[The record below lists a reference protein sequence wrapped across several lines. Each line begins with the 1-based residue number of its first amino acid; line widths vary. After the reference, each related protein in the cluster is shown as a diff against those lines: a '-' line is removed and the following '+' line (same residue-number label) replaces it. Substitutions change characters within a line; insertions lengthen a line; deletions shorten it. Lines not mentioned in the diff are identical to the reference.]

1 MRIWILLFITLITTT
16 KVFAECNFVTAKYIE
31 EMNNPSQIRS
41 INIKVSDSKKF
52 YKNSFKIASSNVKT
66 ILPKFKKKFIAIV
79 KVEYSF
85 GLCSYR
91 ANVRQSGDGKDH
103 IKLEKGGK
111 FLQSLDVN
119 LNNGNIV
126 NATKFKLFIPKTR
139 NYKSEI
145 LAALIF
151 RELNFIGPETFEVN
165 ANINGTQA
173 VMIFQE
179 KPRKELLERNFRRE
193 GPIFEGDESIL
204 WSYKDYG
211 NFELVPLALSRLIN
225 HKWFNKNSS
234 SQKISLEAFMILQKS
249 FLDYQYNYHIFNRD
263 VATVFFPNPRSNN
276 IFANFNFTLFA
287 MNGEH
292 GMSVIQR
299 NYHYNLIDGYFEPIY
314 YDGNVSFD
322 PWIKEKYIHGLFRN
336 ELSNDFFERALQLA
350 SSSPLKKKFL
360 ERTKFDSI
368 NETFFHES
376 MNQLKINFVKLNNA
390 INEAVNNSANNI
402 FQTQKKNQHYSWYKN
417 FQNKKKMDQ
426 TIITQI
432 NLGNLITNLHLD
444 NNTSIDIATNDLSKI
459 LSKNKLNKKRHV
471 IFPHITRYKEQYN
484 DINIGNKIIRTSKN
498 LEVKFNLL
506 NKKIEFI
513 QSNSK
518 DWALLLGGDYSN
530 WNIVFKGKKSQNIL
544 TDSVAERFN
553 TFGLTG
559 CLTLYKTIINRTQI
573 TSNNG
578 ECEDSVNFISSNGK
592 DIVIS
597 VNDSFADAID
607 ADFSMLNIDNL
618 EVFNAG
624 NDCFD
629 ASSGNYVVRNAKLI
643 NCKDKAISIG
653 EKSIFKGNEVS
664 INKAKI
670 GISSKDFSQT
680 AIDNLRLKNVILC
693 GESKRKKQEF
703 GGAILSII
711 SNNCINSFENDKN
724 SILIN

>member
-1 MRIWILLFITLITTT
+1 M
-16 KVFAECNFVTAKYIE
+16 
-31 EMNNPSQIRS
+31 
-41 INIKVSDSKKF
+41 
-52 YKNSFKIASSNVKT
+52 
-66 ILPKFKKKFIAIV
+66 
-79 KVEYSF
+79 
-85 GLCSYR
+85 
-91 ANVRQSGDGKDH
+91 
-103 IKLEKGGK
+103 
-111 FLQSLDVN
+111 
-119 LNNGNIV
+119 
-126 NATKFKLFIPKTR
+126 
-139 NYKSEI
+139 
-145 LAALIF
+145 
-151 RELNFIGPETFEVN
+151 
-165 ANINGTQA
+165 
-173 VMIFQE
+173 
-179 KPRKELLERNFRRE
+179 
-193 GPIFEGDESIL
+193 
-204 WSYKDYG
+204 
-211 NFELVPLALSRLIN
+211 
-225 HKWFNKNSS
+225 
-234 SQKISLEAFMILQKS
+234 
-249 FLDYQYNYHIFNRD
+249 
-263 VATVFFPNPRSNN
+263 
-276 IFANFNFTLFA
+276 
-287 MNGEH
+287 
-292 GMSVIQR
+292 
-299 NYHYNLIDGYFEPIY
+299 
-314 YDGNVSFD
+314 
-322 PWIKEKYIHGLFRN
+322 
-336 ELSNDFFERALQLA
+336 
-350 SSSPLKKKFL
+350 
-360 ERTKFDSI
+360 
-368 NETFFHES
+368 
-376 MNQLKINFVKLNNA
+376 
-390 INEAVNNSANNI
+390 
-402 FQTQKKNQHYSWYKN
+402 
-417 FQNKKKMDQ
+417 
-426 TIITQI
+426 
-432 NLGNLITNLHLD
+432 
-444 NNTSIDIATNDLSKI
+444 
-459 LSKNKLNKKRHV
+459 
-471 IFPHITRYKEQYN
+471 
-484 DINIGNKIIRTSKN
+484 
-498 LEVKFNLL
+498 L